1 MEDALERELILRF
14 TLATFMEA
22 ARLYEEGIATP
33 EDIDIAMRA
42 GAGLK
47 DGPFHWADARGLDRV
62 LDDLNSL
69 LTTAGARFSP
79 PASLIERVHRG
90 QVGVKSG
97 RGYLAY
103 ASEV

>member
-1 MEDALERELILRF
+1 MERELIMRF

-47 DGPFHWADARGLDRV
+47 EGPFHWADMRGLDRV
-62 LDDLNSL
+62 LEDLKALSSNL
-69 LTTAGARFSP
+69 GARFSP
-79 PASLIERVHRG
+79 PVSLTERVHRG
-90 QVGVKSG
+90 QLGVKSG
-97 RGYLAY
+97 QGYLDY